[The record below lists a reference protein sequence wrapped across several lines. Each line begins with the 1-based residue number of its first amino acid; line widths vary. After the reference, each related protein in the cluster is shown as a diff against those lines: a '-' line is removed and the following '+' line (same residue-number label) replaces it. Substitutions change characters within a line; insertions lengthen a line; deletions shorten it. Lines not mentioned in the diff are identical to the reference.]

1 MATRENVE
9 DVSSER
15 SVEAVGP
22 GLMKASEIIWQRN
35 LIASMSQFKSI
46 FRFRISLTLKFLM
59 AMICI
64 AVVGSAAF
72 GYFFIAREMTF
83 HRSRLESHGKTI
95 VNTFRSLIE
104 KGGDLSDRS
113 FLQRIAEN
121 IIEDEDVVLCSF
133 SDPSG
138 EKLAHAVKKGIL
150 PDPNL
155 MYQLT
160 QPIQSEE
167 GHSIGTLQIGL
178 SLSPLTNRILKMRR
192 DVILISLGLIGVGI
206 LFTLILTRIL
216 LQPIEKLV
224 TAAERV
230 ARGELAQ
237 TVDIRSRDEIGDLTK
252 AFNQMTLQFKKT
264 REDLEKKVD
273 ERTRL
278 FEETLEE
285 LNRAKTSTQKILK
298 DLESTK
304 KELDMVNRRLKDVDV
319 TKLIFIGIASHELK
333 TPLTIIKA
341 NVDFILSEK
350 GGKLPEYLKSYLL
363 SIQRNTNRIQ
373 TRMDRMLDLSRLRSG
388 RLHFSREPLNLSEVV
403 RGYINEVKPMDKNIS
418 IQLDIPKDLYVFAD
432 RNGFHDIFVN
442 LLSNAVKFT
451 SDGGQIKIIARPKD
465 DYILHEIR
473 DSGIGIPKDK
483 IEKIFDEFY
492 QVETGKHGGTGL
504 GLAITKRLVEEHGGK
519 IWVESQL
526 GKGTTFYFTIPHSM
540 EKKNGS
546 VLHS

>member
-138 EKLAHAVKKGIL
+138 EKLAHAVKKGVL

-216 LQPIEKLV
+216 LQPIEKLA

-403 RGYINEVKPMDKNIS
+403 RGYINEAKPMDKNIS

-473 DSGIGIPKDK
+473 DTGIGIPKDK

>member
-1 MATRENVE
+1 
-9 DVSSER
+9 
-15 SVEAVGP
+15 
-22 GLMKASEIIWQRN
+22 
-35 LIASMSQFKSI
+35 
-46 FRFRISLTLKFLM
+46 M

-64 AVVGSAAF
+64 TVVGSSAF
-72 GYFFIAREMTF
+72 GYLFIAREMTF
-83 HRSRLESHGKTI
+83 HRSRLESHGKSI

-104 KGGDLSDRS
+104 HRIDLSDRS
-113 FLQRIAEN
+113 FLQRIAES

-138 EKLAHAVKKGIL
+138 ERLAHAVKKGVL

-155 MYQLT
+155 MYELT
-160 QPIQSEE
+160 RPIQSED
-167 GHSIGTLQIGL
+167 GQSIGTLQIGL

-192 DVILISLGLIGVGI
+192 DVIFISLGLIGIGI

-216 LQPIEKLV
+216 FRPIEKLA

-230 ARGELAQ
+230 ARGESAQ
-237 TVDIRSRDEIGDLTK
+237 TVDIRSRDEIGDLAK
-252 AFNQMTLQFKKT
+252 AFNQMTLQFKKS
-264 REDLEKKVD
+264 REDLEKKAD

-285 LNRAKTSTQKILK
+285 LNRTKTSTQKILK

-304 KELDMVNRRLKDVDV
+304 KELDTVNRRLKDVDV

-350 GGKLPEYLKSYLL
+350 GGKLPEYLKSYLI

-373 TRMDRMLDLSRLRSG
+373 TRMDRMLDLTRLRSG
-388 RLHFSREPLNLSEVV
+388 RLRISREPLNLSEIV
-403 RGYINEVKPMDKNIS
+403 RGYINEVKPMDKDIS

-432 RNGFHDIFVN
+432 RNGFHDIFFN
-442 LLSNAVKFT
+442 ILSNAVKFT
-451 SDGGQIKIIARPKD
+451 SDGGQIKIIARRKD

-473 DSGIGIPKDK
+473 DTGIGIPKDK

-504 GLAITKRLVEEHGGK
+504 GLTITKRLVEEHGGK

-526 GKGTTFYFTIPHSM
+526 GKGTTFYFTIPQSM
-540 EKKNGS
+540 ENKNGS
-546 VLHS
+546 VLRL